1 MLPTVVIVGR
11 TNVGKSTLFN
21 RLLRSNKAITHNRD
35 GVTRDRIYGEVRYTQ
50 RPFALFDTG
59 GLIFE
64 GEDEINKGIFRQVEE
79 ALIQANLILFVVDGK
94 AGVTPLD
101 EEVAE
106 FVRRSRK
113 KVLLVVN
120 KVDGKEQVDILVPE
134 FHSLGFDP
142 IPVSAA
148 HGYNIP
154 ILLNKICESLPR
166 VEDIPEIKG
175 LKIALIGRP
184 NVGKSSIIN
193 SFLGEKR
200 LIESPVAGTT
210 RDSIDVVL
218 EKDGKTYV
226 FVDTAGVRRK
236 SKIKDSLEKFSVLR
250 ALGSSKRAN
259 ITILVVDA
267 VVGITHQDKTL
278 LQYLEKEKV
287 PLILAVNKVDLI
299 PKEKRG
305 ALRRYFESHLR
316 FCSHVPIVFTST
328 VDKGGL
334 GGILPLAERL
344 WAEVNKR
351 IPTGELNRGLEL
363 ALSRHQPPVVKN
375 RRPKFYYL
383 TQVDTTPPTFVFFM
397 NDHTLLKASYQR
409 YLENQ
414 IRKIFGF
421 KMSPLSLI
429 FRTSRD
435 SRGFQKSSK

>member
-1 MLPTVVIVGR
+1 MLPTVVLVGR

-21 RLLRSNKAITHNRD
+21 RLLRSNKAITHDRN
-35 GVTRDRIYGEVRYTQ
+35 GVTRDRIYGEVRYTPK
-50 RPFALFDTG
+50 PFALFDTG

-64 GEDEINKGIFRQVEE
+64 GEDDIQRGIFRQVQE
-79 ALIQANLILFVVDGK
+79 ALIHANLVLFVVDGR
-94 AGVTPLD
+94 AGLTPLD

-106 FVRRSRK
+106 FVRRSNK
-113 KVLLVVN
+113 EVILVVN
-120 KVDGKEQVDILVPE
+120 KVDGKEQVDRLVPE
-134 FHSLGFDP
+134 FHSLGFEP
-142 IPVSAA
+142 LPVSAA

-154 ILLNKICESLPR
+154 FLLNRICEFLPR
-166 VEDIPEIKG
+166 VEESPRIKG

-210 RDSIDVVL
+210 RDSIDVIL
-218 EKDGKTYV
+218 EREGKTYV
-226 FVDTAGVRRK
+226 FVDTAGVRKK
-236 SKIKDSLEKFSVLR
+236 SRIKDSLERFSVLR

-259 ITILVVDA
+259 VTILVVDA
-267 VVGITHQDKTL
+267 IEGITHQDKTL
-278 LQYLEKEKV
+278 LQYLQRERV
-287 PLILAVNKVDLI
+287 PLILAVNKVDLV
-299 PKEKRG
+299 PREKRG
-305 ALRRYFESHLR
+305 ALRTYFESHLR
-316 FCSHVPIVFTST
+316 FCSYVPIVFTST

-344 WAEVNKR
+344 WKEVNKR
-351 IPTGELNRGLEL
+351 IPTGELNRGLEM
-363 ALSRHQPPVVKN
+363 ALLRHQPPVVKN
-375 RRPKFYYL
+375 RRAKFYYL
-383 TQVDTTPPTFVFFM
+383 TQVDTIPPTFVFFM
-397 NDHTLLKASYQR
+397 NDHTLVRPPYQR

-435 SRGFQKSSK
+435 SRSFHK